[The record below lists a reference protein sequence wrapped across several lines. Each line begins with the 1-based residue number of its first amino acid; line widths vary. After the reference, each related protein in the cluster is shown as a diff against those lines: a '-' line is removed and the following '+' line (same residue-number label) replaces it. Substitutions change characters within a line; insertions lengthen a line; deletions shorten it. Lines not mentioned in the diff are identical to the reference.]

1 MPALGQVRFTGRA
14 AQTCQSRAVI
24 CIEVGRGGIQAGDDN
39 LIDGHL
45 FWQLLVEL
53 ISEFPLGIRHQTFGD
68 GMIHA
73 VIALTI

>member
-1 MPALGQVRFTGRA
+1 
-14 AQTCQSRAVI
+14 VI

-45 FWQLLVEL
+45 FWQLPVEL